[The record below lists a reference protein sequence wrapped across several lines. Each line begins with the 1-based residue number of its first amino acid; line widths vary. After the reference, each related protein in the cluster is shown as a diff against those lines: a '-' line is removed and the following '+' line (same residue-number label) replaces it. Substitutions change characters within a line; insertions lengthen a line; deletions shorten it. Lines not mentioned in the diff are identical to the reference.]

1 MDAAAMLEDLGL
13 SKSESRVY
21 LCLLEQSPLAAPT
34 IADLTGTSRSSVY
47 VVLRSLV
54 EKGLIDAGAGY
65 SSRYHA
71 APPDRAL
78 AGLLDRQ
85 KAALEIREQQLGEVL
100 PGLAG
105 MFADNGVSDGEI
117 VEILRTPKL
126 VGERFER
133 LQAEAEQTID
143 IVVRGPVQIGGSNE
157 AELAAL
163 ERGVRARAIYDSAV
177 LADESV
183 ARNLAA
189 WTSGGEQARVHPG
202 PLPMKFAL
210 FDTRV
215 VLMPLVEPGVAGVVA
230 IIVRNHELA
239 AALGLL
245 FETLWQGS
253 QPIGRS

>member
-1 MDAAAMLEDLGL
+1 MLEDLGL

-47 VVLRSLV
+47 LVLRSLV

-78 AGLLDRQ
+78 AGLLEQQR
-85 KAALEIREQQLGEVL
+85 AALETREQQLDQVL
-100 PGLAG
+100 PELSG
-105 MFADNGVSDGEI
+105 MFADNGVPDGEI

-133 LQAEAEQTID
+133 LQAEAERTID
-143 IVVRGPVQIGGSNE
+143 VVVRGPVQIGGANE

-163 ERGVRARAIYDSAV
+163 SRGVRARAIYDSAV
-177 LADESV
+177 LADDSV
-183 ARNLAA
+183 ARHLAT
-189 WTSGGEQARVHPG
+189 WTTGGEQARVHPG
-202 PLPMKFAL
+202 RLPMKFAL
-210 FDTRV
+210 FDSRI
-215 VLMPLVEPGVAGVVA
+215 VLMPLVAPGVAGVVA
-230 IIVRNHELA
+230 IIVRNDELA
-239 AALGLL
+239 AALTML
-245 FETLWQGS
+245 FDTLWEGS
-253 QPIGRS
+253 QPLGSG